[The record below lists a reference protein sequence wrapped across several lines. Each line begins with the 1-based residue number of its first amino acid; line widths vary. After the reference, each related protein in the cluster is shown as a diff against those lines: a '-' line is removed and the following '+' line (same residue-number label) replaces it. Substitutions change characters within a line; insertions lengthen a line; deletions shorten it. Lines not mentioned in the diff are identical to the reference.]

1 MFHNL
6 CDFIKDELKELDRKV
21 ASGGKLS
28 MNEIE
33 YGDKLAHFKKSIL
46 TVDAMENP
54 EEYGYNDDG
63 NYNDNY
69 SRNYSADRM
78 RSYGA
83 RGRGSNARRD
93 SRGRYMDNM
102 GGSHMMYRDGDMMDE
117 LHELMNSAPNE
128 HIKRKYKEFIADIE
142 SMM

>member
-1 MFHNL
+1 MFNNL

-33 YGDKLAHFKKSIL
+33 YADKLAHMKKSIL

-69 SRNYSADRM
+69 SRM

-93 SRGRYMDNM
+93 SRGRYMDDM
-102 GGSHMMYRDGDMMDE
+102 RYRDGDMMDELHE

>member
-1 MFHNL
+1 MFNNL

-69 SRNYSADRM
+69 SRM

-83 RGRGSNARRD
+83 RGRNARRD

-102 GGSHMMYRDGDMMDE
+102 GGSRMMYRDGDMMDE

-128 HIKRKYKEFIADIE
+128 HIKRKYKEFIADLE

>member
-63 NYNDNY
+63 YNTGYNT
-69 SRNYSADRM
+69 SM

>member
-33 YGDKLAHFKKSIL
+33 YADKLAHMKKSIL
-46 TVDAMENP
+46 TVDAMENSG
-54 EEYGYNDDG
+54 EYNDNG
-63 NYNDNY
+63 NYNSNYNDNY
-69 SRNYSADRM
+69 SRM

-83 RGRGSNARRD
+83 RGRSARRD
-93 SRGRYMDNM
+93 SRGRYMDDM
-102 GGSHMMYRDGDMMDE
+102 RYRDGDMVDE